1 MRVWPGAPYP
11 LGATWD
17 GGGINFALF
26 SENAARA
33 ELCLFDS
40 ADATAESV
48 RIDMPERTDQVF
60 HAYLPDLL
68 PGQLYGYRLH
78 GPYDPHAGHRFN
90 PAKVVF
96 DPYGKAVGRTTRWGD
111 ELFGYPIGAREQD
124 LIPDGRNSSAFAPL
138 AEVVQSA
145 FPWGDDRPLRT
156 PWHKTLIYEAHVKG
170 MTRRHPDVPE
180 ALRGTYLG
188 MASEPVIDH
197 LTSLGVTAVELLPV
211 HHHVNDR
218 HLVDQ
223 GLTNYWGYSTLSFF
237 APDARL
243 AARCAIP
250 GGDAVQDHGAEPS
263 PGRHRGDPGRGLQP
277 HRRGQPPGPD
287 AVDARGGQLRLLP
300 AVAGGR
306 ALLHGLHRLR
316 QHPEHAPPPGAAA
329 DHGQPALLG
338 AGDARRRLPLR
349 PGQHPGARAVRRR
362 QAGRLL
368 RHHPPGPGAV
378 AGEADRRALGR
389 RPRRLPGGQLPG
401 AVDGVERE
409 VPGFRA
415 AVLEGRWGDGVGVRL
430 ATGGQQR
437 PLRTERPPPLRQ
449 HQLRHLPRRLHP
461 ARPGQLQPQAQ
472 RRQRR
477 GQPRRHRRQPEL
489 ELRPR
494 RARPATP
501 GSWRCASAR
510 CGI

>member
-1 MRVWPGAPYP
+1 MMRLMRVWPGAPYP

-26 SENAARA
+26 SENASRA

-40 ADATAESV
+40 ADATAESL

-60 HAYLPDLL
+60 HAYCPICCR
-68 PGQLYGYRLH
+68 GSCTGIACTGRTI
-78 GPYDPHAGHRFN
+78 RT
-90 PAKVVF
+90 PATGSIR
-96 DPYGKAVGRTTRWGD
+96 PRWCSIPTARPWGRTTRWGD

-180 ALRGTYLG
+180 PLRGTYLG

-250 GGDAVQDHGAEPS
+250 AVMQFKTMGAEPA
-263 PGRHRGDPGRGLQP
+263 PRRHRGDPGRGLQP

-316 QHPEHAPPPGAAA
+316 QHPEHAHPRVLQLIMDSLRYWVLEMHVDGFRFDLASTLARELY
-329 DHGQPALLG
+329 DVDKLG
-338 AGDARRRLPLR
+338 AFFDIIHQDPVLSQVKLIAEPWD
-349 PGQHPGARAVRRR
+349 V
-362 QAGRLL
+362 
-368 RHHPPGPGAV
+368 GPGGYQV
-378 AGEADRRALGR
+378 GNFPVLWTEWNGKYRDSV
-389 RPRRLPGGQLPG
+389 RP
-401 AVDGVERE
+401 
-409 VPGFRA
+409 
-415 AVLEGRWGDGVGVRL
+415 VLEGRWRDGVGVRL
-430 ATGGQQR
+430 ATCGQQR
-437 PLRTERPPPLRQ
+437 PLRTSGRRPYASINFVTCHDGFTLRDWSATTTSTTT
-449 HQLRHLPRRLHP
+449 PT
-461 ARPGQLQPQAQ
+461 AR
-472 RRQRR
+472 
-477 GQPRRHRRQPEL
+477 
-489 ELRPR
+489 
-494 RARPATP
+494 ATATAP
-501 GSWRCASAR
+501 TTT
-510 CGI
+510 